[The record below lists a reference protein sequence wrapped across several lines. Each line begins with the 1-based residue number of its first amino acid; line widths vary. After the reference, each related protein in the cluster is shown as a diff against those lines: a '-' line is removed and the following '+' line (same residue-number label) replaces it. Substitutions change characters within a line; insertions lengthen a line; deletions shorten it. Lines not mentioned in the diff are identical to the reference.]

1 MEVSADSF
9 FFHVT
14 THSWLSCKC
23 FLMTTTSRKHSVK
36 IVCLPDYIKVPHFIE
51 VCLFVNF
58 VVVVVQTMENTHV
71 LAIQDQLI
79 TFNRIWM

>member
-1 MEVSADSF
+1 MEVSVDSF
-9 FFHVT
+9 FLHL
-14 THSWLSCKC
+14 THSQLSCKC
-23 FLMTTTSRKHSVK
+23 FMMTITSHKHSVK
-36 IVCLPDYIKVPHFIE
+36 IVCLPDYIEVPHFIG

-58 VVVVVQTMENTHV
+58 VVVVQTMENTHV